1 VFIAEHNQGHHSVYC
16 FALPSAA
23 RFLQDFRVLYHL
35 ISGVCVKFSKSCG
48 VLEIS
53 IDWTDAKFPT
63 GKFRHN
69 KAVTREKKQIKVSS
83 KHGGQKIP
91 GICNHGERVF
101 CSLISCF
108 LRKFSGW
115 HLPQKTFVNDD
126 RNIDEIL

>member
-16 FALPSAA
+16 FSLPSAA

-63 GKFRHN
+63 AKFRHN
-69 KAVTREKKQIKVSS
+69 KAVYKREKTNQGFFQTRWPKNSRHLQSRRAGFLFSDFVFSSQIQRLAFTAKN
-83 KHGGQKIP
+83 
-91 GICNHGERVF
+91 IC
-101 CSLISCF
+101 
-108 LRKFSGW
+108 
-115 HLPQKTFVNDD
+115 Q
-126 RNIDEIL
+126 

>member
-1 VFIAEHNQGHHSVYC
+1 MLNFQQGN
-16 FALPSAA
+16 SATTR
-23 RFLQDFRVLYHL
+23 RF
-35 ISGVCVKFSKSCG
+35 
-48 VLEIS
+48 
-53 IDWTDAKFPT
+53 
-63 GKFRHN
+63 
-69 KAVTREKKQIKVSS
+69 TREKKQIKVSS